1 HAMLVNG
8 DITSAPFQAAKA
20 KSELE
25 LKPGKRF
32 IRIREPYF
40 FSYVEELLQ
49 QEYGSNTVRE
59 GGLRVYTTINP
70 GLQKA
75 ATAAIT
81 NVLTEPT
88 DPAAAIVSI
97 DPRTGAIK
105 AMAAITP
112 GRHHNQFNFVT
123 SARRQPG
130 STFKPIV
137 LAAAVAR

>member
-20 KSELE
+20 KTSLE
-25 LKPGKRF
+25 LKPGKRVN
-32 IRIREPYF
+32 RIREPYF

-81 NVLTEPT
+81 HVLTEPT
-88 DPAAAIVSI
+88 DPAAALVSI
-97 DPRTGAIK
+97 DPRNGAIS
-105 AMAAITP
+105 AMTAVTP
-112 GRHHNQFNFVT
+112 GNNGNT
-123 SARRQPG
+123 SN
-130 STFKPIV
+130 I
-137 LAAAVAR
+137 